1 MGVAI
6 GLQKHACE
14 LREKCADLGQ
24 KKTLTEHTSH
34 SVHISTLKGVL
45 QLKLK
50 GVLQLKLTYM
60 SRAQQIVSCTQ
71 NYENCK
77 FLLRLSP
84 CLATNLW
91 TEFSPGLEI

>member
-1 MGVAI
+1 MAI

-45 QLKLK
+45 QLKL
-50 GVLQLKLTYM
+50 TYM

-71 NYENCK
+71 KYENCK

-91 TEFSPGLEI
+91 TEFFPGLEI